1 MKKVLIVLGK
11 YIQQTEPN
19 GICMRKI
26 MEEWTNKVEAH
37 IISMESERQSNLS
50 FFIHPVYY
58 SMPKNTIAKIFFK
71 IRKFIFAPVAE
82 LNLVNHIRSEITNLC
97 STNSFDAVIA
107 VMNPAEAVEAVYRSK
122 KIIGNGKFIL
132 YEIDPASNRYKTP
145 KGVIQ
150 KYWLLRTKHWERK
163 IYSSADSIIHMK
175 SHQAHYSS
183 PYYSEFRDK
192 TTYMDIPG
200 VYSPLVEYEK
210 AQHEV
215 KILLYSGAFYPKL
228 REPNF
233 MLESLRDIP
242 KNNYKLV
249 IYTGQMHN
257 KICFLADKIDLNYS
271 LHPLV
276 PQKDIEKITAEA
288 DILLSVGNKDS
299 DFLPSKILSYIA
311 TGKPIIHYYFDE
323 SDVSLPYL
331 KKYNNS
337 LLICMSEQHDE
348 VTKKIK
354 EFIDTAS
361 TLQMSFS
368 QIASAFAENTPK
380 YTSQELYQIIGGL
393 N

>member
-1 MKKVLIVLGK
+1 
-11 YIQQTEPN
+11 
-19 GICMRKI
+19 
-26 MEEWTNKVEAH
+26 
-37 IISMESERQSNLS
+37 
-50 FFIHPVYY
+50 
-58 SMPKNTIAKIFFK
+58 
-71 IRKFIFAPVAE
+71 
-82 LNLVNHIRSEITNLC
+82 
-97 STNSFDAVIA
+97 
-107 VMNPAEAVEAVYRSK
+107 
-122 KIIGNGKFIL
+122 
-132 YEIDPASNRYKTP
+132 
-145 KGVIQ
+145 
-150 KYWLLRTKHWERK
+150 
-163 IYSSADSIIHMK
+163 
-175 SHQAHYSS
+175 
-183 PYYSEFRDK
+183 
-192 TTYMDIPG
+192 
-200 VYSPLVEYEK
+200 
-210 AQHEV
+210 
-215 KILLYSGAFYPKL
+215 
-228 REPNF
+228 

-337 LLICMSEQHDE
+337 LLICMSELHDE

-380 YTSQELYQIIGGL
+380 YTSQELYQIIGEL